1 MTAGTTFTHCSGV
14 RERIGRL
21 NGSNWATSCTDVVSI
36 RSIISEFTLIKRA
49 TFAAIRPQFYDDL
62 YSSSWHSEMNW
73 KIAILVRNRR
83 TGYKVEIVLRLDRN
97 MTIVVH
103 STCWRS
109 KMDWSV
115 AFRF

>member
-49 TFAAIRPQFYDDL
+49 TFAAIRLQFDDDL
-62 YSSSWHSEMNW
+62 SSSSCHSETDG
-73 KIAILVRNRR
+73 KIAILMSA
-83 TGYKVEIVLRLDRN
+83 E
-97 MTIVVH
+97 
-103 STCWRS
+103 
-109 KMDWSV
+109 
-115 AFRF
+115 